1 MLGRFSLGTIQ
12 GRLVPKLNGR
22 YQAHPKGYWRDEFN
36 AAAESG
42 LELIEFILDYEDAD
56 TNPLLNDVPGIQR
69 AIADSGVG
77 VESIC
82 ADYFMAAPLQRVSRS
97 ATVLEQLINVSGQLG
112 IHDIVIPC
120 VDQSSLGDE
129 NDTTAFINV
138 IQSLAEKART
148 KDVNL
153 SLETDLAPRSFAEL
167 LDRIGS
173 KAVTVNYDMG
183 NSASL
188 GYDPV
193 EEFSAYGELITDIH
207 IKDRMQGGGPVV
219 LGEGDCDFDT
229 VFKLINGSAYSGPL
243 IMQAYRDD
251 EGRVIF
257 EKQKTWLQHNY
268 GELLR

>member
-120 VDQSSLGDE
+120 VDQSSLRDE

-153 SLETDLAPRSFAEL
+153 CSACQGYPRSPMPQTGTSLSHMSTHVCSIITLCVVSKKEL
-167 LDRIGS
+167 PSWSTD
-173 KAVTVNYDMG
+173 
-183 NSASL
+183 SL
-188 GYDPV
+188 
-193 EEFSAYGELITDIH
+193 SL
-207 IKDRMQGGGPVV
+207 K
-219 LGEGDCDFDT
+219 
-229 VFKLINGSAYSGPL
+229 
-243 IMQAYRDD
+243 
-251 EGRVIF
+251 
-257 EKQKTWLQHNY
+257 
-268 GELLR
+268 